1 MVTRLLAAA
10 ALLAAGCDQFTRVEG
25 TPLARLPR
33 PIVLMH
39 RGGGLSNPPGLPQN
53 TLPAIVYGA
62 GLYDGAE
69 MDLQLSSQRTIW
81 LSHDNAI
88 YDCAGNEIDCAQ
100 NLGDGQIEAVAYCE
114 GAAPCTPDGTNGDTC
129 IQHYVTLEDVFQRF
143 STDPALV
150 QKFLALDVKDQL
162 CGSTGIRESRDMAD
176 ALHPLVETYHMAWR
190 LFVESDQRT
199 FMDEFHSNGTPT
211 YLFVEG
217 YGSADP
223 IVADAAQVG
232 ATGISYRYYNE
243 PYDPTF
249 TDGLRN
255 VGLRVMTWAVPDP
268 TDQVADIGPVYAM
281 NPDIIATDRNVFYQ
295 YLAVPQPF

>member
-1 MVTRLLAAA
+1 MRLLAAA
-10 ALLAAGCDQFTRVEG
+10 ALLAAGCDQFTKIEG

-39 RGGGLSNPPGLPQN
+39 RGGGLSNPPGLRQN

-62 GLYDGAE
+62 TLYDGAE
-69 MDLQLSSQRTIW
+69 MDLQLSRSHTIW
-81 LSHDNAI
+81 LSHDNEI
-88 YDCAGNEIDCAQ
+88 TDCAGNGIGCAQ
-100 NLGDGQIEAVAYCE
+100 DLDDGQIRAVAYCQA
-114 GAAPCTPDGTNGDTC
+114 GAPCTPDASNADTC
-129 IQHYVTLEDVFQRF
+129 LQHYVTLEDTFARF
-143 STDPALV
+143 STDPALL

-162 CGSTGIRESRDMAD
+162 CGSTGLPESKDMAN
-176 ALHPLVETYHMAWR
+176 ALHPLVTGYGMAWR

-199 FMDEFHSNGTPT
+199 FMDEFHANGTPS

-217 YGSADP
+217 YGKADP
-223 IVADAAQVG
+223 IIADAAQVG

-268 TDQVADIGPVYAM
+268 LDRVEDIAPVYAM
-281 NPDIIATDRNVFYQ
+281 NPDIIATDRNDFYE
-295 YLAVPQPF
+295 YVAIPQPF